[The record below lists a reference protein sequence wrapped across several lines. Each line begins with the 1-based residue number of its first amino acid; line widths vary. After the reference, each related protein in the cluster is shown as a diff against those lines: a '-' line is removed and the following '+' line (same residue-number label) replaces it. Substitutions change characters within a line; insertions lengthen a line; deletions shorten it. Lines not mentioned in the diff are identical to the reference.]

1 MSGMSQSWF
10 PFAQGGELP
19 QGCRRREHK
28 RRNRRFLEVAEAVMR
43 FLMRRDARRDLRR
56 VVQEMRVLC
65 VLVKGEADT
74 VAIADAL
81 RADTRATLDWLDM
94 AADDGYILECGR
106 HKDAKRRGGKA
117 KVWRIAPDGVA
128 LLKEALRA
136 FGGQL

>member
-10 PFAQGGELP
+10 PFAEGGELP

-28 RRNRRFLEVAEAVMR
+28 RRNRRFLAVAEAVAA
-43 FLMRRDARRDLRR
+43 FFVRRDLRR
-56 VVQEMRVLC
+56 VVPELRVLC
-65 VLVKGEADT
+65 VLVKGEVDT

-81 RADTRATLDWLDM
+81 RADTRATLGWLDM
-94 AADDGYILECGR
+94 AADDGLVLECGMVR
-106 HKDAKRRGGKA
+106 AAKKGACGKA
-117 KVWRIAPDGVA
+117 KVWRIAPAGVA